1 MSKNNKNKNTG
12 NLCIIPA
19 RATLRLD
26 DKKTIEDFTHISVLG
41 GFDYDVGFIDPDQ
54 AYKFLREFNTITLE
68 LTPEIQTKK

>member
-12 NLCIIPA
+12 NLCIISA

-26 DKKTIEDFTHISVLG
+26 DKKTIEVFTHVSVLG

-68 LTPEIQTKK
+68 LTPEIRTKK